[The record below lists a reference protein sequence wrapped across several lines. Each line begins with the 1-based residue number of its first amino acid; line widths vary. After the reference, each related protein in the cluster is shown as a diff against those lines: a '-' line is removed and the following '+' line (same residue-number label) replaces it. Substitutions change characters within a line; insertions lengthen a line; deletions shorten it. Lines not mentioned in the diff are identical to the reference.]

1 LLEVYPPE
9 EEEEEE
15 EEKKK
20 ENACTVRPRQRTTW
34 TRCR

>member
-15 EEKKK
+15 EEE